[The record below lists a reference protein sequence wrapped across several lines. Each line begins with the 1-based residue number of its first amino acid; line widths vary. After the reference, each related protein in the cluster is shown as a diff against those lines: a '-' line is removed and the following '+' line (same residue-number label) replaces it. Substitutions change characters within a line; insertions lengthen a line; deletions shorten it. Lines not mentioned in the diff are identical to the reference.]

1 MSSIKNK
8 LAQSIASLYFKLK
21 GIYQLDQE
29 KARCFWKSEFQ
40 GSLLKLVRDNKSNDF
55 GKLNDFR
62 RLKSPADFQRLIPI
76 GNQQLSDI
84 TANKPT
90 VENSP
95 LRTKGIT
102 RIFEL
107 IAGWHSWPIF
117 NSDWLIAS
125 NLYNHSIS
133 WAHLP
138 AWLKLLSASPSE
150 YFTPDWSG
158 IFASADC
165 IVSGS
170 LDSLLKQRAESFPKK
185 PAFVLGEFASA
196 EISSIKI
203 ATSKI
208 PGHFTFMPIWRE
220 NSVPIAILDPKT
232 NNMRFLANGGFYPE
246 LLVIKKNKNQKR
258 VSLAEVEKGMEGE
271 IILSAS
277 GQVWAEP
284 TGVFVKIEDAETLHF
299 TFQQWQGKT
308 PKIFAETT
316 YTETNES
323 PRQFVQ
329 PHPQKAG
336 ISAALAKIASHNP
349 W

>member
-8 LAQSIASLYFKLK
+8 LVQSFASLFLKLK
-21 GIYQLDQE
+21 GVYQLDKE
-29 KARCFWKSEFQ
+29 KARCFWNSEFQ

-62 RLKSPADFQRLIPI
+62 RLKGPEDFQRLIPI
-76 GNQQLSDI
+76 GNQHLSEI
-84 TANKPT
+84 AANKPT

-95 LRTKGIT
+95 VRTKGIT
-102 RIFEL
+102 RVFEL

-170 LDSLLKQRAESFPKK
+170 LDSLLKQRAETYPKK
-185 PAFVLGEFASA
+185 PAFVLGEFAST

-208 PGHFTFMPIWRE
+208 PGNFTFLPIWRE
-220 NSVPIAILDPKT
+220 KTGLIAILDPKT

-246 LLVIKKNKNQKR
+246 LLIIKKNKNQKR
-258 VSLAEVEKGMEGE
+258 VSLGEVEKGMEGE
-271 IILSAS
+271 IILSAP
-277 GQVWAEP
+277 GQVWAKP
-284 TGVFVKIEDAETLHF
+284 TGVFVKIENADTLHF
-299 TFQQWQGKT
+299 SFMQWQGKT
-308 PKIFAETT
+308 PRIFAETK
-316 YTETNES
+316 YAETNES